1 MSNLVE
7 QLPIQEIVPDLQL
20 SVCKKLTFQLCTTEI
35 LGNQTHLEVYLY
47 TDQKDRTCMEQE
59 NFLNKS
65 LKLTFD
71 KNFLSET
78 ENLVNIFDIIERIDV
93 RSENSSDWMTKF
105 GNFSDKPINFRRSS
119 IVCS

>member
-1 MSNLVE
+1 
-7 QLPIQEIVPDLQL
+7 
-20 SVCKKLTFQLCTTEI
+20 
-35 LGNQTHLEVYLY
+35 
-47 TDQKDRTCMEQE
+47 MEQE

-105 GNFSDKPINFRRSS
+105 GNFSDKPINFRY
-119 IVCS
+119 C

>member
-1 MSNLVE
+1 
-7 QLPIQEIVPDLQL
+7 
-20 SVCKKLTFQLCTTEI
+20 
-35 LGNQTHLEVYLY
+35 
-47 TDQKDRTCMEQE
+47 MEQE

-93 RSENSSDWMTKF
+93 RSENSSDWMAKF
-105 GNFSDKPINFRRSS
+105 GNFSDKPINFRY
-119 IVCS
+119 C

>member
-1 MSNLVE
+1 
-7 QLPIQEIVPDLQL
+7 
-20 SVCKKLTFQLCTTEI
+20 
-35 LGNQTHLEVYLY
+35 
-47 TDQKDRTCMEQE
+47 MEQE

-105 GNFSDKPINFRRSS
+105 GSFSDKPINFRYYKRFLVSM
-119 IVCS
+119 IIIK

>member
-1 MSNLVE
+1 
-7 QLPIQEIVPDLQL
+7 
-20 SVCKKLTFQLCTTEI
+20 
-35 LGNQTHLEVYLY
+35 
-47 TDQKDRTCMEQE
+47 MEQE

-93 RSENSSDWMTKF
+93 RSENSSDWMATKF
-105 GNFSDKPINFRRSS
+105 GNFSDKPINFRY
-119 IVCS
+119 C